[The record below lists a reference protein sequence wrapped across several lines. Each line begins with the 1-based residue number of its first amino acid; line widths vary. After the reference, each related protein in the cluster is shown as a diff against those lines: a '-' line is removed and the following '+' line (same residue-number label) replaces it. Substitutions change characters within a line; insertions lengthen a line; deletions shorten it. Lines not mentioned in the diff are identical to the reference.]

1 MLTRERNMKS
11 RSLFRAFWLAL
22 FCLTCALEAID
33 LPPSTE
39 IEIPMR
45 DGTKLKA
52 DLYLPMPGATKLPC
66 LLIRTPAGR
75 KNPYALMYLPLLK
88 QGFAL
93 VIEETRSAQDP
104 EGKTLPFLSDGW
116 GPIQDG
122 YDSIE
127 WLSKQEISNG
137 SVGTVGASAM
147 GITQLLTAPTCP
159 PSLKAQ
165 YIAFACSDF
174 YHQGLYHHG
183 ELLKHQIEGWL
194 GLYAKHPDVYKA
206 IYTQPVYNQFWT
218 QFNMLPQADRCDK
231 PAMHVGGWYD
241 TFLNGTLEAFQ
252 KLQLEGG
259 PGSKGTQ
266 KLVVGPWCHLWPFVT
281 SFGEYDYPKEALN
294 PPYDFSPERWFAHYL
309 KGENNGVEN
318 LPTVMYYV
326 MGPLDGTPSLGN
338 RWQTAESWPPESTP
352 TPFYLSNDQLT
363 SSLPATSS
371 VRSYSYDPEKPI
383 PTLGG
388 RNLFLPSGPINQ
400 NPIENR
406 EDLLLFTSAPL
417 ENDLEITGNMR
428 AVLFVDSDQ
437 EDTAFSVRLTD
448 VYPDG
453 KSLLIADSSARL
465 SHLITDD
472 HKPHEI
478 QIDLWATSI
487 VIAKGHRLR
496 AIVSS
501 SNYPRY
507 EKHLNHK
514 KRPHETDIA
523 YPAKNTLF
531 FGPEHPSRIILP
543 IVKSANVKE
552 EN

>member
-1 MLTRERNMKS
+1 M
-11 RSLFRAFWLAL
+11 RSHPPFRVFWLVAL
-22 FCLTCALEAID
+22 CFIFAVEAFE

-45 DGTKLKA
+45 DGHILTA

-88 QGFAL
+88 EGFAI
-93 VIEETRSAQDP
+93 VIEDTRSAQDP
-104 EGKTLPFLSDGW
+104 EGKTLPFISDGW
-116 GPIQDG
+116 GSIQDG

-127 WLSKQEISNG
+127 WLSKQDICNG

-218 QFNMLPQADRCDK
+218 QFNMLPLADRCDK
-231 PAMHVGGWYD
+231 PGMHVGGWYD
-241 TFLNGTLEAFQ
+241 TFLKGTLDSFQ

-259 PGSKGTQ
+259 PGSKGNQ
-266 KLVVGPWCHLWPFVT
+266 KLVVGPWCHLWPFIT

-318 LPTVMYYV
+318 LPAVLYYV
-326 MGPLDGTPSLGN
+326 MGPLDVTITAGN
-338 RWQTAESWPPESTP
+338 RWQTADTWPPKSTP
-352 TPFYLSNDQLT
+352 QPLYLTNDQLQNT
-363 SSLPATSS
+363 LPSTATTK
-371 VRSYSYDPEKPI
+371 SYSYDPENPI

-388 RNLFLPSGPINQ
+388 RNLFLPSGPIDQ
-400 NPIENR
+400 QPIENR
-406 EDLLLFTSAPL
+406 DDLLLFTSDPL
-417 ENDLEITGNMR
+417 ENDLEITGNIK
-428 AVLFVDSDQ
+428 AVLFVESDQ
-437 EDTAFSVRLTD
+437 EDTAFSIRLTD

-465 SHLITDD
+465 SHLITDEE
-472 HKPHEI
+472 KPHEI
-478 QIDLWATSI
+478 EIDLWDTSI

-496 AIVSS
+496 IIVSS

-514 KRPHETDIA
+514 KRVHETDVA
-523 YPAKNTLF
+523 HKARNTLF
-531 FGPEHPSRIILP
+531 FGPNHPSRIILP
-543 IVKSANVKE
+543 MVSAK
-552 EN
+552 